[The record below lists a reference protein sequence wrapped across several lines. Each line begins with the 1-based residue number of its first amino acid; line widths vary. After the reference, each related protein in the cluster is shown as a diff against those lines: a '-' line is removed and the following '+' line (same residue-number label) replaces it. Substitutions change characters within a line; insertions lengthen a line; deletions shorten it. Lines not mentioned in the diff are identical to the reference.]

1 MEGQAVFPEETC
13 PIACGFCASQ
23 CPAYEIN
30 IRRAGTLEMRR
41 RVTEILRKDHQEIIF
56 RLLAPNCQPGG
67 TRSPDTVRWDCLKTL
82 QSEDLLAFQIGATSL
97 VLFECQEDCRLQTV
111 SPWLHRLVD
120 RANATLVT
128 VGLGERIRFATGEIN
143 SADPA
148 PDPDDG
154 S

>member
-1 MEGQAVFPEETC
+1 M
-13 PIACGFCASQ
+13 
-23 CPAYEIN
+23 
-30 IRRAGTLEMRR
+30 
-41 RVTEILRKDHQEIIF
+41 
-56 RLLAPNCQPGG
+56 
-67 TRSPDTVRWDCLKTL
+67 KTL
-82 QSEDLLAFQIGATSL
+82 QSEDLLAPFEMGATSL
-97 VLFECQEDCRLQTV
+97 VLLESAEDCRLQTV